1 MTKKNISLI
10 LLLAL
15 TVTCICSC
23 SSSQEQYLNESVNT
37 EQSVLSYEDDCFNQ
51 SDSTFVET
59 QTQIMYLSFEECLSA
74 ATHVV
79 SATYKGE
86 YETHGIYKDLVFSV
100 AEQYKGTDIPDEI
113 HLRVCD
119 QTISVVGTDIGYS
132 TSANDYRAGETYLLV
147 LEKHV
152 SVYYPYDLY
161 LAYGNIKI
169 TNDNAVM
176 YDGTDVKAHS
186 NKLDNTSSNDV
197 ISYVENY
204 VKNSVPPAAQGFEFI
219 RNSTLEHVIDSTTI
233 IAVVTPTEY
242 IGGSENNNTS
252 RYLCTVNEV
261 IKGSLN
267 DTDIKVIFVAG
278 SVELDCEYIVMLE
291 EMGPYY
297 ILSSQNSVHD
307 AGNSSV
313 IQQVKDMVSVD

>member
-1 MTKKNISLI
+1 MTKKYISFL

-23 SSSQEQYLNESVNT
+23 SGSQEQSPNESGGT
-37 EQSVLSYEDDCFNQ
+37 EQSVLSYEENSFHQ
-51 SDSTFVET
+51 SESSFAET
-59 QTQIMYLSFEECLSA
+59 QTQIMYLSFDECLST

-86 YETHGIYKDLVFSV
+86 YETHGIYKDLVFTV
-100 AEQYKGTDIPDEI
+100 AKKYKGTDIQNEF
-113 HLRVCD
+113 HLRVYD
-119 QTISVVGTDIGYS
+119 QTVSVVGTDIGYS
-132 TSANDYRAGETYLLV
+132 TSANDYEVGATYLLV

-161 LAYGNIKI
+161 LTLGNIKI
-169 TNDNAVM
+169 TNDTAVM
-176 YDGTDVKAHS
+176 YDGTDVKNYS
-186 NKLDNTSSNDV
+186 DKLDTSSSDDV

-204 VKNSVPPAAQGFEFI
+204 VKNSVSPTAQGIEFI
-219 RNSTLEHVIDSTTI
+219 RNSSLEHVIDNTTI

-252 RYLCTVNEV
+252 QYLCTVNEV
-261 IKGSLN
+261 IKGSID
-267 DTDIKVIFVAG
+267 DTAIKVIFVTG
-278 SVELDCEYIVMLE
+278 SVELDCEYVVMLE

-297 ILSSQNSVHD
+297 ILSSQNSVHN
-307 AGNSSV
+307 AINSTI
-313 IQQVKDMVSVD
+313 IQQVKDVISVH